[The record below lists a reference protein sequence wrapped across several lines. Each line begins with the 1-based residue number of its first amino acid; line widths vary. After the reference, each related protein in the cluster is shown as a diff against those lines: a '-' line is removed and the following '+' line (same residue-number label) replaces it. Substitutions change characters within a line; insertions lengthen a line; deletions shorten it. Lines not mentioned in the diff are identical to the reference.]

1 MLYVKCYMLNVIC
14 CMLNVNEELDK
25 TTREIITNYF

>member
-1 MLYVKCYMLNVIC
+1 
-14 CMLNVNEELDK
+14 MLNVNEELDK